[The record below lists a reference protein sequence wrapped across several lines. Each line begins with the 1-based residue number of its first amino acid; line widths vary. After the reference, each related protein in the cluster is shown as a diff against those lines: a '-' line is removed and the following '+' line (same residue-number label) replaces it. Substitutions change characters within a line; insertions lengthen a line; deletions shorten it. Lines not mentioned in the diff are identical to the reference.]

1 MNKIDHQ
8 KFTTN
13 ASSFLDELFSDHAS
27 TIFDLPDNKAK
38 LRKTKESPR
47 VYRFNP

>member
-8 KFTTN
+8 KFTAN
-13 ASSFLDELFSDHAS
+13 ASSFLDELFRDHDNNS
-27 TIFDLPDNKAK
+27 FDLPDSKVK